1 MQDLV
6 GFFHAC
12 RNHYSDEKNLT
23 QFYSQVYSQN
33 GEDGMIAEV
42 FRRIGTTDRFFV
54 EIGVENGLQC
64 NTRFLLETGWTGVW
78 IEGDRTRAAEVSK
91 LFAPFITANR
101 LKILHAFVSAE
112 SVNPSSKKR
121 SFRRNSTFSR
131 STSIRIPRTFGKRSD
146 ASSQECPASNITP
159 PFRRPA
165 RSKFPMPRTARWD
178 GTNWFGAGLKAIEQ
192 IGTSKGLHLVGC
204 DYLGVNAFL
213 VAKDEDMS
221 QFQAPFTAE
230 FHYEPPKYQLTS
242 HTGHRPS
249 PIPRH
254 WAFVDEL

>member
-23 QFYSQVYSQN
+23 RFYSQVYSQN

-112 SVNPSSKKR
+112 SVESLLEEALVPQKFDFLSLDVDQNTSHIWKAIRRFEPRVSCIEYNASIPPSCAIEVPYAPNR
-121 SFRRNSTFSR
+121 PLGRN
-131 STSIRIPRTFGKRSD
+131 
-146 ASSQECPASNITP
+146 QLVW
-159 PFRRPA
+159 RRPQG
-165 RSKFPMPRTARWD
+165 D
-178 GTNWFGAGLKAIEQ
+178 
-192 IGTSKGLHLVGC
+192 
-204 DYLGVNAFL
+204 
-213 VAKDEDMS
+213 
-221 QFQAPFTAE
+221 
-230 FHYEPPKYQLTS
+230 
-242 HTGHRPS
+242 
-249 PIPRH
+249 
-254 WAFVDEL
+254 